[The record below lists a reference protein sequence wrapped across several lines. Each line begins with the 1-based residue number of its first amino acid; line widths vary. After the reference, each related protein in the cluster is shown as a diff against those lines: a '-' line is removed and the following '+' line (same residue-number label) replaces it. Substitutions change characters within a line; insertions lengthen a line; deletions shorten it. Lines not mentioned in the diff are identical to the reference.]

1 MNMVERVAAA
11 VEAEI
16 RRFAAGS
23 YGTVSP
29 HARGTLSVDS
39 EVDIDFVARAAIEA
53 MREPTPLMLARISG
67 LSPGGPSPSAH
78 VLERWHSALDAAL
91 AP

>member
-1 MNMVERVAAA
+1 MSMIERVAKALEDA
-11 VEAEI
+11 TDKGFATWEEA
-16 RRFAAGS
+16 
-23 YGTVSP
+23 
-29 HARGTLSVDS
+29 
-39 EVDIDFVARAAIEA
+39 ARAAIEA
-53 MREPTPLMLARISG
+53 MREPTPLMLARVSG